1 MFRWLFNSY
10 HHHGLSPQV
19 YFSKIRLNDHQVMYI
34 LYNDSF
40 WTRSRLPRIPFL
52 IALLQPRDECP
63 HRGYRGADGLGD
75 PSAFARILRKST
87 VTRTLPISNRLLV
100 ALEDLD
106 PLGP

>member
-1 MFRWLFNSY
+1 
-10 HHHGLSPQV
+10 
-19 YFSKIRLNDHQVMYI
+19 MYI

-52 IALLQPRDECP
+52 IGLLQPRDECP

-75 PSAFARILRKST
+75 LSAFARILRKST